1 MSTEF
6 LKELPDTTEE
16 VRKGLAEMCMNIH
29 TSVDKKS
36 EDFFDS
42 LRRRIY
48 TTPKSYLDL
57 ISLYSKLLEIKRE
70 ESQLNKNRLSKGLK
84 TLNDTNIAIAE
95 LKETLTEL

>member
-1 MSTEF
+1 
-6 LKELPDTTEE
+6 
-16 VRKGLAEMCMNIH
+16 MCMNIH
-29 TSVDKKS
+29 VSVDKKAD
-36 EDFFDS
+36 DFYDS

-70 ESQLNKNRLSKGLK
+70 ESQINKNRLAKGLK

-95 LKETLTEL
+95 LKETLTELQPKLVIKN